1 MLIRILKLDFTFGI
15 FFYFRSNIPATSN
28 KGGDNVGPSM
38 AATRTDNNSIPNS
51 RRMWTCTNCSYAY
64 NRMWTE
70 RCEICENLRTQPS
83 LTQPNLITVTKTDIN
98 MTGTYH
104 NFYYISPQGDLEH
117 VAHRISDLT
126 ICVAA
131 ICMVALPVILLYLRK
146 NVHFLRKNVFMRCYI
161 LSKYIVDIQLY
172 N

>member
-1 MLIRILKLDFTFGI
+1 
-15 FFYFRSNIPATSN
+15 
-28 KGGDNVGPSM
+28 M

-104 NFYYISPQGDLEH
+104 NFIISLLRETWNMLN
-117 VAHRISDLT
+117 IEL
-126 ICVAA
+126 
-131 ICMVALPVILLYLRK
+131 VI
-146 NVHFLRKNVFMRCYI
+146 
-161 LSKYIVDIQLY
+161 
-172 N
+172 